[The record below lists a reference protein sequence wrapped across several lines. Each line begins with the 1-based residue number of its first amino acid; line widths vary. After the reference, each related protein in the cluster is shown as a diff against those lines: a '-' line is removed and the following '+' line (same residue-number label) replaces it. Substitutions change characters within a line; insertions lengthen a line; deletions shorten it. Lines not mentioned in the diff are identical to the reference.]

1 MTPLSVLDLSP
12 ITTGHSGATA
22 LRNSLDLAQLVD
34 RLGYTRYWVAEHH
47 NLPSVAS
54 SAPDIMIGQI
64 AALTRRMRVGSGG
77 VMLPNHAPL
86 MVAERFK
93 VLEALFPGRIDLG
106 LGRAPG
112 TDPLTSVA
120 LRRRQDMRDED
131 DFLERFQELMLIET
145 RGFPEGHPFRNVRAM
160 PADVPLPPIYLL
172 GSSGYS
178 AELAAAI
185 GAGFSFAHHFSTHD
199 AVDAMTS
206 YRAHFKPSPTLSRP
220 HAILAVAV
228 VAADTDEEAE
238 RLAATIDLNFVR
250 RQKGEY
256 LPLASP
262 EEALAYDYAPIDR
275 ERIRQGRERLFVG
288 APKTILARLLPFIAA
303 THADEVMITTMIYD
317 HAARRHSY
325 ELMAQAFGLAGQE
338 RQVASG

>member
-1 MTPLSVLDLSP
+1 MTLLSVLDLSP

-22 LRNSLDLAQLVD
+22 LRNSLDLAQLAD
-34 RLGYTRYWVAEHH
+34 RLGYPRYWVAEHH

-77 VMLPNHAPL
+77 VMLPNPAPL
-86 MVAERFK
+86 MGARRINA
-93 VLEALFPGRIDLG
+93 LEALFPGRIDLG

-178 AELAAAI
+178 VELAAAI
-185 GAGFSFAHHFSTHD
+185 GARFSLAHLVSAHGGG
-199 AVDAMTS
+199 AAMTS
-206 YRAHFKPSPTLSRP
+206 YREDFKPSPALARP
-220 HAILAVAV
+220 LAILAVAV
-228 VAADTDEEAE
+228 VAADTDAEAE

-250 RQKGEY
+250 RPKGEY
-256 LPLASP
+256 LPLARP
-262 EEALAYDYAPIDR
+262 EEALAYDYSPIDR
-275 ERIRQGRERLFVG
+275 ERVRQGRERLFVG
-288 APKTILARLLPFIAA
+288 APKTILARLLPVIAP
-303 THADEVMITTMIYD
+303 THADERMSTTTTYE
-317 HAARRHSY
+317 HA
-325 ELMAQAFGLAGQE
+325 
-338 RQVASG
+338 